1 MLTKADLTAATLASV
16 LEQSSD
22 CVKLIGLDGEVIWMN
37 PNGLCAMEID
47 DFAAVENRSW
57 ADLWPEAS
65 RAAVRAGLTSAA
77 LGNVARF
84 EDYCPTPKGTM
95 KRWSVSISR
104 VEDGNREHVGYLAT
118 SRDISNIG
126 ICPRCGGDELV
137 ESTT

>member
-1 MLTKADLTAATLASV
+1 MLTKADLTAGTLASV

-22 CVKLIGLDGEVIWMN
+22 CVKLIGLEGEVIWMN

-47 DFAAVENRSW
+47 DFATVENRPW

-84 EDYCPTPKGTM
+84 EDSCATGKGTM
-95 KRWSVSISR
+95 KRWSVSVSR
-104 VEDGNREHVGYLAT
+104 VENGNREHVGYLAT
-118 SRDISNIG
+118 SRDISNMG
-126 ICPRCGGDELV
+126 LCPRCGGPAAG
-137 ESTT
+137 

>member
-22 CVKLIGLDGEVIWMN
+22 CVKLIGLDGEVIWLN

-47 DFAAVENRSW
+47 DFAQIENRQW
-57 ADLWPEAS
+57 TELWPEQS
-65 RAAVRAGLTSAA
+65 RPAVRAALTSAA

-84 EDYCPTPKGTM
+84 EDSCATAKGAM

-104 VEDGNREHVGYLAT
+104 VENGNREHVGYLAT

-126 ICPRCGGDELV
+126 LCPRCGAV
-137 ESTT
+137 SAH